1 MKHGV
6 GEIAM
11 LLIDGKVA
19 EKDESGKLTGRMI
32 AFKKGDVG
40 AVIEERGKSWKD
52 KVYMI
57 SLAKGVVT
65 LRANALSFPD
75 SDDVRIPQAAL
86 KKADPDY
93 SIRDEDRDEGA
104 DY

>member
-1 MKHGV
+1 MRHGT

-19 EKDESGKLTGRMI
+19 EKDVNGKLTGRMI

-40 AVIEERGKSWKD
+40 AVIEERGKSWRD
-52 KVYMI
+52 KSYLV
-57 SLAKGVVT
+57 SLSQGVVL
-65 LRANALSFPD
+65 LRANALAFPD
-75 SDDVRIPQAAL
+75 SDEIRIPQAAL
-86 KKADPDY
+86 RVADPDY
-93 SIRDEDRDEGA
+93 FIRDEDRDEGA